1 MLDKQNNFVLITG
14 AGQRIGLYLCESLL
28 EDGYKP
34 IITYRKS
41 RKLIDN
47 LEDNGVIAI
56 QADFSRK
63 QGVIDFINTL
73 KTHTSNLRAI
83 IHNASTWSKDKTILE
98 NPEEFSSLMNV
109 HVFAPYWIN
118 THCQQLLEANDSLAD
133 IISLTDFTVTKGSE
147 KHAAYIA
154 SKAALESL
162 TLSFAKKFAPK
173 IKVNSIAPAL
183 IMFNEGDDEDY
194 KKDRLDRSA
203 LKIEPGPKVV
213 YEAVK
218 YLMDNSY
225 TTGTVVPLN
234 GGRNLI

>member
-83 IHNASTWSKDKTILE
+83 IHNASTWSK
-98 NPEEFSSLMNV
+98 
-109 HVFAPYWIN
+109 
-118 THCQQLLEANDSLAD
+118 
-133 IISLTDFTVTKGSE
+133 
-147 KHAAYIA
+147 
-154 SKAALESL
+154 
-162 TLSFAKKFAPK
+162 
-173 IKVNSIAPAL
+173 IKQS
-183 IMFNEGDDEDY
+183 
-194 KKDRLDRSA
+194 
-203 LKIEPGPKVV
+203 LKIQK
-213 YEAVK
+213 
-218 YLMDNSY
+218 NS
-225 TTGTVVPLN
+225 L
-234 GGRNLI
+234 L